1 MSERVRQMIQPW
13 VGLVS
18 ALAAVAM
25 AVVVVGT
32 AVRRRR
38 RPPPPD
44 DLTIANVHHA
54 EASPVF
60 RRLRRRYH
68 LLLGGEVAALSI
80 VGLAAVGLTMRPVT
94 DRQLERDVRNRD
106 VMLCLDVSTSMNEL
120 DAIVLRQF
128 AELAAGL
135 RGERIGLTIF
145 NGSAITVFPLT
156 DDAEFIETTLADAAT
171 SLAQRKRSFVEGT
184 EEGGTSLIGDGLA
197 SCAMRFDS
205 DDRGRSRS
213 IVFATDNAL
222 AGEPILQ
229 LSAAAELV
237 SERDIRVYAIAAAD
251 RITAS
256 NAAELREAAESTGGA
271 FFETDG
277 RSTTADVVAE
287 VGRLEASRLDVP
299 PETVADDRPTTWIV
313 ACFAGLGALLAVGW
327 ALRR

>member
-1 MSERVRQMIQPW
+1 MLQPW
-13 VGLVS
+13 IGLVS
-18 ALAAVAM
+18 AGAAIAVAI
-25 AVVVVGT
+25 AVVVTTVL
-32 AVRRRR
+32 RRRR
-38 RPPPPD
+38 TPGAGAVP
-44 DLTIANVHHA
+44 IANVHHA
-54 EASPVF
+54 GASPVF

-128 AELAAGL
+128 AELADGL

-156 DDAEFIETTLADAAT
+156 DDSEFIASTLESAAND
-171 SLAQRKRSFVEGT
+171 LAQRKRGFVEGT

-205 DDRGRSRS
+205 AQHGRSRS

-229 LSAAAELV
+229 LPEAAALV
-237 SERDIRVYAIAAAD
+237 RQRDIRVYAIAAAD
-251 RITAS
+251 RITEAD
-256 NAAELREAAESTGGA
+256 AAELRAAAESTEGA
-271 FFETDG
+271 AFETD
-277 RSTTADVVAE
+277 RATTTAEVVAQI
-287 VGRLEASRLDVP
+287 GRLEATRMDVP
-299 PETVADDRPTTWIV
+299 PEVVADDRPTAWV
-313 ACFAGLGALLAVGW
+313 LAGLAGLGALFAVAWG
-327 ALRR
+327 LRR

>member
-1 MSERVRQMIQPW
+1 MVSVMLQPW
-13 VGLVS
+13 VGIVS
-18 ALAAVAM
+18 AVAAIAVAV
-25 AVVVVGT
+25 AV
-32 AVRRRR
+32 AVTTTRRRR
-38 RPPPPD
+38 RTPQEGD
-44 DLTIANVHHA
+44 VAIANVHHA
-54 EASPVF
+54 EASAVF

-68 LLLGGEVAALSI
+68 FLLGGEVAALSI

-94 DRQLERDVRNRD
+94 DRDFERDVRNRD

-156 DDAEFIETTLADAAT
+156 DDAEFIEATLDEAAT
-171 SLAQRKRSFVEGT
+171 ALGQRKRWFVEGT

-205 DDRGRSRS
+205 EEPGRSRS

-222 AGEPILQ
+222 AGDPILQ
-229 LSAAAELV
+229 LPAAAALV
-237 SERDIRVYAIAAAD
+237 RERDIHVYAIAAAD
-251 RITAS
+251 RITTED
-256 NAAELREAAESTGGA
+256 AAELREAAESTDGA
-271 FFETDG
+271 FFETDE

-287 VGRLEASRLDVP
+287 IGRLEATRMDVP
-299 PETVADDRPTTWIV
+299 PEVVADDRPTTWVV
-313 ACFAGLGALLAVGW
+313 AALAGLAALFAVGW

>member
-1 MSERVRQMIQPW
+1 MVMVQPW

-18 ALAAVAM
+18 AAA
-25 AVVVVGT
+25 AVVVAIVVVST
-32 AVRRRR
+32 SVRRRR
-38 RPPPPD
+38 RRPASD
-44 DLTIANVHHA
+44 DVTIANIHHA
-54 EASPVF
+54 SASPVF

-94 DRQLERDVRNRD
+94 DRELERDVRNRD

-120 DAIVLRQF
+120 DAIVLREF

-156 DDAEFIETTLADAAT
+156 DDPEFIETTLEEAAR
-171 SLAQRKRSFVEGT
+171 SLGQRKRSFVEGT

-197 SCAMRFDS
+197 SCAMRFDAGE
-205 DDRGRSRS
+205 RGRSRS

-222 AGEPILQ
+222 AGDPILQ
-229 LSAAAELV
+229 LPAAAALV
-237 SERDIRVYAIAAAD
+237 RDAEIRMYAIAAAD
-251 RITAS
+251 RITTE
-256 NAAELREAAESTGGA
+256 NAAELRAAALSTGGA
-271 FFETDG
+271 FFETDE
-277 RSTTADVVAE
+277 RSTTAAVVDE
-287 VGRLEASRLDVP
+287 IGRMEASRLDVP
-299 PETVADDRPTTWIV
+299 PEVVADDRPTAWIV
-313 ACFAGLGALLAVGW
+313 ACFAGLGALFAVGW

>member
-1 MSERVRQMIQPW
+1 MVMLQPW
-13 VGLVS
+13 IGFVS
-18 ALAAVAM
+18 AAAAIAVAV
-25 AVVVVGT
+25 AVVWSSW
-32 AVRRRR
+32 RRRR
-38 RPPPPD
+38 RAPRRD
-44 DLTIANVHHA
+44 EVAIANVEHA
-54 EASPVF
+54 AASPMF

-94 DRQLERDVRNRD
+94 DRELERDVRNRD

-156 DDAEFIETTLADAAT
+156 DDSEFIATTLDDAAS

-197 SCAMRFDS
+197 SCSMRFDNEQ
-205 DDRGRSRS
+205 RGRSRS

-229 LSAAAELV
+229 LTEAAALV
-237 SERDIRVYAIAAAD
+237 RERDIRVYAVAAAD
-251 RITAS
+251 RITAQ
-256 NAAELREAAESTGGA
+256 NAAALRDAAESTGGA
-271 FFETDG
+271 YFETDA
-277 RSTTADVVAE
+277 RSTTADVVDE
-287 VGRLEASRLDVP
+287 IGRLEASRLDVP
-299 PETVADDRPTTWIV
+299 PEVVADDRPTAWIV
-313 ACFAGLGALLAVGW
+313 ACLAGLAALFAVGW
-327 ALRR
+327 GLRR

>member
-1 MSERVRQMIQPW
+1 MVMLQPW
-13 VGLVS
+13 VGLAAAS
-18 ALAAVAM
+18 AAVAVAV
-25 AVVVVGT
+25 AVVWT
-32 AVRRRR
+32 TLWRRRR
-38 RPPPPD
+38 TPID
-44 DLTIANVHHA
+44 SGATIANVHHA
-54 EASPVF
+54 GASPLF

-80 VGLAAVGLTMRPVT
+80 VGLSAIGLTMRPVT

-120 DAIVLRQF
+120 DAVVLREF
-128 AELAAGL
+128 AKLAAGL

-156 DDAEFIETTLADAAT
+156 DDAEFIASTLDEAAT
-171 SLAQRKRSFVEGT
+171 ALAQRKRFFVEGT

-197 SCAMRFDS
+197 SCAMRFDA
-205 DDRGRSRS
+205 DERGRSRS

-229 LSAAAELV
+229 LPAAAALV
-237 SERDIRVYAIAAAD
+237 RDRGIRVYAIAAAD
-251 RITAS
+251 RITAAD
-256 NAAELREAAESTGGA
+256 AAELRAAAESTGGA
-271 FFETDG
+271 FFETDE

-287 VGRLEASRLDVP
+287 IGRQDASRLDVP

-313 ACFAGLGALLAVGW
+313 ACFAGLSALFAVGW

>member
-1 MSERVRQMIQPW
+1 MIQPW

-18 ALAAVAM
+18 AAAAVAM
-25 AVVVVGT
+25 ALVVVWT
-32 AVRRRR
+32 SMRRRR
-38 RPPPPD
+38 RLPTAD
-44 DLTIANVHHA
+44 EVTIANVHHA
-54 EASPVF
+54 AASPVF

-94 DRQLERDVRNRD
+94 DRQLDRDVRNRD

-120 DAIVLRQF
+120 DATVLREF
-128 AELAAGL
+128 SELAAGL

-156 DDAEFIETTLADAAT
+156 DHAEFIETTLDDAAA

-222 AGEPILQ
+222 AGEPILR
-229 LSAAAELV
+229 LPAAAAAV
-237 SERDIRVYAIAAAD
+237 AERGIRVYAIAAAD
-251 RITAS
+251 RITEEDAT
-256 NAAELREAAESTGGA
+256 ELRGG
-271 FFETDG
+271 G
-277 RSTTADVVAE
+277 
-287 VGRLEASRLDVP
+287 
-299 PETVADDRPTTWIV
+299 
-313 ACFAGLGALLAVGW
+313 
-327 ALRR
+327 

>member
-1 MSERVRQMIQPW
+1 MVMVQPW
-13 VGLVS
+13 VGWVS
-18 ALAAVAM
+18 AMAAVAVSL
-25 AVVVVGT
+25 VVVWT

-38 RPPPPD
+38 RPPG
-44 DLTIANVHHA
+44 DLEVAIANVHHA
-54 EASPVF
+54 DASPVF

-156 DDAEFIETTLADAAT
+156 DDAEFIEATLDEAAS
-171 SLAQRKRSFVEGT
+171 SLSQRKRSFVEGT

-205 DDRGRSRS
+205 EGRGRSQS

-222 AGEPILQ
+222 AGDPILQ
-229 LSAAAELV
+229 LPEAAALV
-237 SERDIRVYAIAAAD
+237 RERDIRPYAIAAAD
-251 RITAS
+251 RITTA
-256 NAAELREAAESTGGA
+256 NAAGLRDAAVSTGGA
-271 FFETDG
+271 YFETDA
-277 RSTTADVVAE
+277 RSTTADVVDE
-287 VGRLEASRLDVP
+287 IGRLEASRLDFP
-299 PETVADDRPTTWIV
+299 PETVADDRPTAWVV
-313 ACFAGLGALLAVGW
+313 ACFAGLAALFAVGW